1 MYRPYG
7 PASDD
12 SKRKKYGLAKS
23 SGGRESG
30 VKAVVVSIALL
41 LTSATPC
48 LARVI
53 YPRVISTGHFSAN
66 YADLVQGGEKKQ
78 VKIPIPVYVIRHPQ
92 EGLILFDSGLG
103 LNFKRQLE
111 GWWVHRFF
119 QRFLPYELGPG
130 ETAAEQLAQEGID
143 PKEVR
148 YIVVSHLHYDHA
160 GGLADF
166 PNATLVVSEDEWRH
180 ADTNRWQAALRGYR
194 KEQYQ
199 DLNNRVQLIEY
210 SPGSVY
216 GPFEASF
223 DLFGDGSLILLETP
237 GHTPGHQSLLV
248 KNLVTCPGGAGSSGR
263 PGQRQDP
270 SHCDALLTGDAVWV
284 PEGYQRPA
292 PKGWKARFLEEERD
306 EAWITTQKIHQFH
319 QENPEV
325 VILTGH
331 DPDMRQFR

>member
-1 MYRPYG
+1 M
-7 PASDD
+7 
-12 SKRKKYGLAKS
+12 
-23 SGGRESG
+23 
-30 VKAVVVSIALL
+30 
-41 LTSATPC
+41 
-48 LARVI
+48 
-53 YPRVISTGHFSAN
+53 
-66 YADLVQGGEKKQ
+66 VQGGEKKP
-78 VKIPIPVYVIRHPQ
+78 VKIPIPVYMIQHPQ

-103 LNFKRQLE
+103 LNFKKHLE
-111 GWWVHRFF
+111 GWWLHRFF
-119 QRFLPYELGPG
+119 QNFLPYELGIG
-130 ETAAEQLAQEGID
+130 ETAVEQLVQEGID

-148 YIVVSHLHYDHA
+148 YVVVSHLHYDHA

-180 ADTNRWQAALRGYR
+180 ANANRWQAALRGYR

-199 DLNNRVQLIEY
+199 DLENRVQIIEY
-210 SPGSVY
+210 PPGSVY

-248 KNLVTCPGGAGSSGR
+248 NGVEPCPNGAGPVSG
-263 PGQRQDP
+263 PPPLTASLAQKLAAGDQRGAP
-270 SHCDALLTGDAVWV
+270 VRSHPPTCDVLLTGDAVWV

-292 PKGWKARFLEEERD
+292 PKGWKARFLEEARA

-325 VILTGH
+325 MIVTGH
-331 DPDMRQFR
+331 DPEMKPFW

>member
-1 MYRPYG
+1 MP
-7 PASDD
+7 S
-12 SKRKKYGLAKS
+12 
-23 SGGRESG
+23 
-30 VKAVVVSIALL
+30 
-41 LTSATPC
+41 

-53 YPRVISTGHFSAN
+53 YAGSISLTPLSTGHFSAN
-66 YADLVQGGEKKQ
+66 YADLVQGGAEKN

-148 YIVVSHLHYDHA
+148 TIVVSHLHYDHA
-160 GGLADF
+160 GGIADF
-166 PNATLVVSEDEWRH
+166 PNATIVVSEDEWRH

-248 KNLVTCPGGAGSSGR
+248 KNLLACPEGTGPVSGPPPLTASLAQKLAAGD
-263 PGQRQDP
+263 QRGTP
-270 SHCDALLTGDAVWV
+270 VRSHPPACDILLTGDAVWV

-319 QENPEV
+319 RENPEV

-331 DPDMRQFR
+331 DPEIKP